1 MLLAGRPFDS
11 IEEHNAAIQDNINQD
26 VGPKDTLVILGDVAF
41 GSATRLAKWFDDL
54 RCKNICL
61 VYGNH
66 DDTVK
71 TLVKREPK
79 RFRRVGDVLEFKIPY
94 ANAQV
99 HVFCSHY
106 AHRVWNKSHWGS
118 YHVYGHSHGS
128 LPDDPNARS
137 MDVGVDTNRYRPWK
151 LEDITERLDL
161 RKFNPVDHHKDLT
174 GLSGK
179 TVCSLCNVTKDYH
192 QEITLRCPLTGTTG
206 AGIKYHETQYF
217 APKTDKPWLAGVLK
231 DAKAAK
237 EKWPDWA
244 KSGS

>member
-1 MLLAGRPFDS
+1 MLLAGRPFTS

-26 VGPKDTLVILGDVAF
+26 VGPDDTLVILGDVAF
-41 GSATRLAKWFDDL
+41 GSASRLAKWFDDL

-79 RFRRVGDVLEFKIPY
+79 RFRRVGDVIEFKIPWPCREDGK
-94 ANAQV
+94 AL

-106 AHRVWNKSHWGS
+106 AHRVWNKSHHGS

-128 LPDDPNARS
+128 LPDDPHARS
-137 MDVGVDTNRYRPWK
+137 MDVGVDTNRYRPWPLKDIIHK
-151 LEDITERLDL
+151 LDQ

-174 GLSGK
+174 GLPI
-179 TVCSLCNVTKDYH
+179 TAACSLCGSCKMHH
-192 QEITLRCPLTGTTG
+192 QDFTLKCPVSVGV
-206 AGIKYHETQYF
+206 YHETQYF
-217 APKTDKPWLAGVLK
+217 APKPCSPT
-231 DAKAAK
+231 
-237 EKWPDWA
+237 
-244 KSGS
+244 S